1 MGPLGP
7 RKGIGGGTLSERQ
20 TFQGTMQRLPSAL
33 CSPDL
38 LWSSLGRRLLP
49 DPMRQGGSERLGE
62 LPEATQPGHGVV
74 SI

>member
-7 RKGIGGGTLSERQ
+7 RKGIGGGAWSERQ
-20 TFQGTMQRLPSAL
+20 TFQGTMQRLPLAL
-33 CSPDL
+33 RAPNL

-62 LPEATQPGHGVV
+62 LPEVTQPGHGGV